1 MNINL
6 IVYTITLFCSV
17 FAVSGINFEKIIKSG
32 SIWEVRFLVTLI
44 ILSLTYLSGTL
55 IISVF
60 NTL

>member
-1 MNINL
+1 MNINF

-17 FAVSGINFEKIIKSG
+17 FAVSGINFEKIIKLG